1 MSRMRPQDSPQL
13 EVDRPMSDTW
23 YQLQNAAEIDSP
35 ALLVY
40 PDRIRRNI
48 ELMIEYAGGLDRL
61 RPHVKTHKM
70 PEVIDLQIALG
81 IERFKCSTIAEA
93 EMAAGCGAADVF
105 LAHQLVGPKIAR
117 LLALAKA
124 YPATRFIALADDEAT
139 INAIGQAFAAD
150 GLTLDAFLDVDNGF
164 GRSGIAPGA
173 EAIARYRQLA
183 NTPGVRAAGLHVY
196 DGHLRERDAGER
208 IAHSDEGYAAV
219 TQFLADLE
227 AAGASVPEIV
237 AGGSPTFPAHARRDG
252 VQCSPGTCLL
262 WDANYGTNV
271 PDLAFLPAAVL
282 MTRVVSKPRGNRLT
296 LDLGYKAVSPD
307 NPNTRV
313 VLFGLED
320 AKPVVHNEEH
330 LTVETDRA
338 ANYNVGDVL
347 YGIPWHVCPT
357 VALHEWAHVVR
368 NGRAEDRW
376 RIVARDRKLNY

>member
-1 MSRMRPQDSPQL
+1 MTN
-13 EVDRPMSDTW
+13 TW
-23 YQLQNAAEIDSP
+23 YQIENASEIDSP

-40 PDRIRRNI
+40 PDRIRQNI
-48 ELMIEYAGGLDRL
+48 ERMIEYAGGLDRL

-93 EMAAGCGAADVF
+93 ELAAACGAADVF

-117 LLALAKA
+117 LVELAKA
-124 YPATRFIALADDEAT
+124 YPATRFVALADDEST
-139 INAIGQAFAAD
+139 INEIGQAFSAAD
-150 GLTLDAFLDVDNGF
+150 LTIDVFLDVDNGF
-164 GRSGIAPGA
+164 GRSGIVPG
-173 EAIARYRQLA
+173 EAAAARYKQLS
-183 NTPGVRAAGLHVY
+183 NTPGVKAAGLHVY
-196 DGHLRERDAGER
+196 DGHLRERDATER
-208 IAHSDEGYAAV
+208 IAHSDEGYTSV
-219 TQFLADLE
+219 TRFIEELE
-227 AAGASVPEIV
+227 AAGEAIPEIV
-237 AGGSPTFPAHARRDG
+237 AGGSPTFPAHARRAG

-271 PDLAFLPAAVL
+271 PDLDFLHAAVL

-307 NPNTRV
+307 NPSPRV

-330 LTVETDRA
+330 LTIETDRA
-338 ANYNVGDVL
+338 GEYTIGDVL

-357 VALHEWAHVVR
+357 VALHESAVVVR
-368 NGRAEDRW
+368 GNRGEDRW